1 MMSPIEEA
9 RMKRL
14 GLVILM
20 VVAGVVSAAVKTS
33 EITYRDGKTVLLG
46 YLAYDDSLTSVRP
59 GVLVVHEWKGHGD
72 YARRR
77 ARQLAEAGYVAFA
90 LDMYGKGVFAKNH
103 EEAAELAG
111 LYFKDRDLM
120 RRRAKAGLDVLLK
133 QKSVDPT
140 RVAAIGYCFG
150 GTTVLEMA
158 RAGMDL
164 KGVAS
169 FHGNLSTPL
178 PAQIAVVKAKVLVL
192 QGSEDGGT
200 IAGAPAFQEEMKNAG
215 VEWEMDI
222 YGGAVHSFTVKEAG
236 DDPSTGKAYNAN
248 ADRRSWQSLMD
259 FLKGLGF

>member
-1 MMSPIEEA
+1 
-9 RMKRL
+9 MKRL

-20 VVAGVVSAAVKTS
+20 AVAAGMVSAAVKTS

-46 YLAYDDSLTSVRP
+46 FLAYDDSLSSDRP
-59 GVLVVHEWKGHGD
+59 GVLVVHEWKGHGE

-77 ARQLAEAGYVAFA
+77 ARQLAEEGYVAFA

-103 EEAAELAG
+103 EEAAQLAG

-133 QKSVDPT
+133 QPLVDPT
-140 RVAAIGYCFG
+140 RIAAIGYCFG
-150 GTTVLEMA
+150 GTSVLEMA

-169 FHGNLSTPL
+169 FHGNLTTPL
-178 PAQIAVVKAKVLVL
+178 PAQTNVVKAKILVL
-192 QGSEDGGT
+192 QGSADGGT
-200 IAGAPAFQEEMKNAG
+200 IKGVPAFQEEMTKAG
-215 VEWEMDI
+215 VDWEMDI
-222 YGGAVHSFTVKEAG
+222 YGGAVHSFTVEEAG

-248 ADRRSWQSLMD
+248 ADRRSWKSLMD
-259 FLKGLGF
+259 FLKGLGL